1 MKITVQDNNTVDRIK
16 VNFLGLE
23 LEKAHAD
30 YMSRK
35 EDSITKLYNIWRN
48 TDIPAIYREWV
59 RDAARLLNESDMR

>member
-23 LEKAHAD
+23 LEKAYAD
-30 YMSRK
+30 YKARK

-59 RDAARLLNESDMR
+59 RDAARLLNESNL

>member
-23 LEKAHAD
+23 LEKAYVD
-30 YMSRK
+30 YKTRK

-59 RDAARLLNESDMR
+59 RDAARLLNESNL